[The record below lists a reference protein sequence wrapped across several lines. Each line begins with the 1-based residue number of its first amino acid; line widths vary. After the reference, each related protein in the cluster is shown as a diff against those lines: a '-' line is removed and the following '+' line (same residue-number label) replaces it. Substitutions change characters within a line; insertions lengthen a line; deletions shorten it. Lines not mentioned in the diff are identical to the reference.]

1 MTDQAQGQGQ
11 GLIYA
16 YVLDGKGGGRKV
28 TLEEASAWKPED
40 GFLWVHLDWNEPGAI
55 EWINAHV
62 AAPEVAETLTTG
74 DTRPRAVSYDDHLLL
89 TLRGVNLNPDS
100 NPEDM
105 VSLRAWVG
113 PERAISTRHRR
124 IMAVGDMCERLD
136 RGVGPKGPGDFLA
149 FITDQLVD
157 RMLPTLN
164 SLSEVVDDLEESILY
179 GETGMSF
186 MRAKSAQFRQSLSQ
200 VRRKAIALRR
210 YLAPQREA
218 LNRLQIED
226 QPWLSPRHRVLLREA
241 SDHVTRYVEDLDAIR
256 DRGAVIQ
263 DELRNQQ
270 SEDMNRTMYVLTV
283 VAAVLL
289 PLSFITGLLG
299 INVDG
304 LPGAKDMPSAFW
316 VVVVLLGL
324 FAVLQ
329 VWLFRRLR
337 WI

>member
-1 MTDQAQGQGQ
+1 MADQIEQA

-28 TLEEASAWKPED
+28 DLKDASQWKPGD
-40 GFLWVHLDWNEPGAI
+40 GFLWVHLDWNIAGAV

-62 AAPEVAETLTTG
+62 EAPEVAETLTTG
-74 DTRPRAVSYDDHLLL
+74 DTRPRAVSYADHLLL

-113 PERAISTRHRR
+113 PDRAITTRHRR
-124 IMAVGDMCERLD
+124 IMAVADMCERID
-136 RGVGPKGPGDFLA
+136 RGVGPKGPGDFLT

-164 SLSEVVDDLEESILY
+164 DLSEVVDDLENGILDGDVSIS
-179 GETGMSF
+179 T
-186 MRAKSAQFRQSLSQ
+186 MRSSSVQFRQKLSQ
-200 VRRKAIALRR
+200 VRRTAIALRR

-218 LNRLQIED
+218 LNRLQIEE
-226 QPWLSPRHRVLLREA
+226 QAWLSPRHRVLLREA

-263 DELRNQQ
+263 DELRNQL

-283 VAAVLL
+283 VASVLL

-304 LPGAKDMPSAFW
+304 MPGAKDMPMAFW
-316 VVVVLLGL
+316 AVVGLLGL
-324 FAVLQ
+324 FGIVQ

>member
-1 MTDQAQGQGQ
+1 MDDRIEQT

-28 TLEEASAWKPED
+28 DLDEAANWKPED
-40 GFLWVHLDWNEPGAI
+40 GYLWVHLDWNIPGAVD
-55 EWINAHV
+55 WINGHIE
-62 AAPEVAETLTTG
+62 APEVAETLTTG
-74 DTRPRAVSYDDHLLL
+74 DTRPRAVTYGDHLLL
-89 TLRGVNLNPDS
+89 TLRGVNLNPES

-105 VSLRAWVG
+105 VSVRIWIG
-113 PERAISTRHRR
+113 PDRAITTRHRR
-124 IMAVGDMCERLD
+124 IMAVADMCERID
-136 RGVGPKGPGDFLA
+136 KGIGPKGPGDFLT

-164 SLSEVVDDLEESILY
+164 DLSEVVDDLEDSILD
-179 GETGMSF
+179 GGATASV
-186 MRAKSAQFRQSLSQ
+186 MRSSSVQFRQKLSQ
-200 VRRKAIALRR
+200 VRRTAIALRR

-218 LNRLQIED
+218 LNRLQIEE
-226 QPWLSPRHRVLLREA
+226 QAWLNPRHRVLLREA

-263 DELRNQQ
+263 DELRNQL

-283 VAAVLL
+283 VASVLL

-304 LPGAKDMPSAFW
+304 MPGAKDMPLAFW
-316 VVVVLLGL
+316 WVVGLLVLFGI
-324 FAVLQ
+324 VQ
-329 VWLFRRLR
+329 VWLFRRLK

>member
-1 MTDQAQGQGQ
+1 MTDWADSP

-28 TLEEASAWKPED
+28 DLEQAAAWKPED
-40 GFLWVHLDWNEPGAI
+40 GFLWVHLDWDEPDAI
-55 EWINAHV
+55 QWINAHV
-62 AAPEVAETLTTG
+62 EVPEVAETLTTG
-74 DTRPRAVSYDDHLLL
+74 DTRPRAVSYEDHLLL

-105 VSLRAWVG
+105 VSLRLWIG
-113 PERAISTRHRR
+113 PERAITTRHRR
-124 IMAVGDMCERLD
+124 IMAVADMCERLD
-136 RGVGPKGPGDFLA
+136 KGTGAKGPGDFLT

-164 SLSEVVDDLEESILY
+164 NLNEVVDDLEDSILD
-179 GETGMSF
+179 GDTTVSV
-186 MRAKSAQFRQSLSQ
+186 MRSSSAQFRQSLSQ
-200 VRRKAIALRR
+200 VRRRAIALRR

-226 QPWLSPRHRVLLREA
+226 QPWLGPRHRVLLREA

-263 DELRNQQ
+263 DELRNQL

-304 LPGAKDMPSAFW
+304 MPGAKDMPTAFW
-316 VVVVLLGL
+316 LVVALLAV
-324 FAVLQ
+324 FAVAQ
-329 VWLFRRLR
+329 VWLFKRLK
-337 WI
+337 WL

>member
-1 MTDQAQGQGQ
+1 MADQAQDT

-28 TLEEASAWKPED
+28 NLEEATTWKPGE
-40 GFLWVHLDWNEPGAI
+40 GFLWVHLDWNEAAAI
-55 EWINAHV
+55 QWINANV
-62 AAPEVAETLTTG
+62 EAPEVAETLTTG
-74 DTRPRAVSYDDHLLL
+74 DTRPRAVRYDDHLLL

-105 VSLRAWVG
+105 VSLRAWIG
-113 PERAISTRHRR
+113 PDRAITTRHRR
-124 IMAVGDMCERLD
+124 IMAVADMCDRLD
-136 RGVGPKGPGDFLA
+136 KGTGPKGPGDFLT

-157 RMLPTLN
+157 RMLPTITSLN
-164 SLSEVVDDLEESILY
+164 EVIDDLEDSILD
-179 GETGMSF
+179 GDEPASV
-186 MRAKSAQFRQSLSQ
+186 MRSSSAQFRQSLSL
-200 VRRKAIALRR
+200 VRRRAISLRR

-218 LNRLQIED
+218 LNRLQIEE
-226 QPWLSPRHRVLLREA
+226 QGWLGARHRVLLREA

-263 DELRNQQ
+263 DELRNQL

-289 PLSFITGLLG
+289 PLGFITGLLG

-304 LPGAKDMPSAFW
+304 MPGSKDMPSAFW
-316 VVVVLLGL
+316 IVVGL
-324 FAVLQ
+324 CAVFALAQ

-337 WI
+337 WL